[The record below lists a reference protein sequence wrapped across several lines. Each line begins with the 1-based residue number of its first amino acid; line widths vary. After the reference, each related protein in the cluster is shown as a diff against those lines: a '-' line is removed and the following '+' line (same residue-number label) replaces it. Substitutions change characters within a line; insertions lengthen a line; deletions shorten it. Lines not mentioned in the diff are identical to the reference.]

1 MPNFLRISSR
11 SSLVMAE
18 KFFPR
23 IHTSPELG
31 CSNPTSVRSS
41 VLLPEPEPPRIT
53 IVSPAGTS
61 KLIPC
66 RISRSPYLTRRFR
79 TDIAEGVALVLG
91 VGFGLINLPW
101 RRHVENCR
109 ENQIHH
115 YHQKNRLHHRRC
127 RRTPHLLGTE
137 PRRKTFLAAHRR
149 DHQSKH
155 RGLNQP
161 GHDVALQQRV

>member
-31 CSNPTSVRSS
+31 CSSPTSVRSS
-41 VLLPEPEPPRIT
+41 VLFPEPDPPRIT
-53 IVSPAGTS
+53 SVSPAGTS

-66 RISRSPYLTRRFR
+66 KISRSPYFTRKLR
-79 TDIAEGVALVLG
+79 TDIAEGVALDLG
-91 VGFGLINLPW
+91 VGLGLMNLPR

-115 YHQKNRLHHRRC
+115 DYHKNRFHHRRC
-127 RRTPHLLGTE
+127 RRTPHLL
-137 PRRKTFLAAHRR
+137 R
-149 DHQSKH
+149 S
-155 RGLNQP
+155 QP
-161 GHDVALQQRV
+161 GRKPFLDA